1 MSNLPPEWERIYNE
15 AVNRLKR
22 EILLPSRLPASTAT
36 SGEAYTEAANSE
48 EWEAPMRLED
58 LTKTMEL
65 VIKPI
70 AKAFWFVDCDD
81 LYEGF
86 VSQLVTISTERDG
99 AIVPL
104 YQPGLPVLRF
114 RIKIDFNPDED
125 LLDSPSRDGGSMY
138 TEEYRRAFKRVW
150 PWFCVFP
157 GVWVEMSDGKHI
169 KIEGL

>member
-15 AVNRLKR
+15 AVDRLKR

-86 VSQLVTISTERDG
+86 KSQFATAPVDSQFPSFTS
-99 AIVPL
+99 
-104 YQPGLPVLRF
+104 YSGLPLLRF

-138 TEEYRRAFKRVW
+138 TEEFKRTFKRVW